1 MMGIISNS
9 FEIYIYQCVR
19 LNDNKKSK
27 TTMVYAFMVVL
38 EN

>member
-1 MMGIISNS
+1 MGIISNS

-19 LNDNKKSK
+19 LNDNKSK